1 MEDDMDF
8 GEIIA
13 DMEEGLSVGTP
24 YLNLLSNGELSIQAG
39 GISTLDIGD
48 TRTTV
53 PVPEF
58 ADLRGEIGYREP
70 ITPINWDSEP
80 IVMNASRMSTG
91 VLRSVSDRMADYM
104 QEYLSI
110 RNNEMDMLINY
121 NTVNRN
127 VTYDDIEAVIM
138 FREKLDRIITDHY
151 RERR

>member
-8 GEIIA
+8 GEIIT
-13 DMEEGLSVGTP
+13 DMEEDLSIENPFLDV
-24 YLNLLSNGELSIQAG
+24 LSNGDISIRGG
-39 GISTLDIGD
+39 GITRLEVGD
-48 TRTTV
+48 VRTTV

-58 ADLRGEIGYREP
+58 ANLRGEIGYREP
-70 ITPINWDSEP
+70 TPIDWGVGEAITMD
-80 IVMNASRMSTG
+80 VSRMSTG
-91 VLRSVSDRMADYM
+91 VLRTPYDRMADYM

-110 RNNEMDMLINY
+110 RNNEIDMVINY

-127 VTYDDIEAVIM
+127 ITYDDIEAVIM